1 MKHFKSLLL
10 LSTLTLAS
18 IASFSFLP
26 IDNNNVNKV
35 EASVGNYVTDPNTY
49 YDDVENLMGNDL
61 LLGLHDLMFETHETY
76 TSYDDVGAN
85 GYQKDLDPYPGKDG
99 YIIGFYSHRAIKADW
114 DKGNTYNREHVWA
127 QSLSGKTTSDGDNL
141 YGTSGGGADMHH
153 IRPEVSGLNSS
164 RGNKLFGEVSNGSTW
179 DGYIEGDLISYYSGN
194 VFEPHDEV
202 KGDVARIVMYM
213 YMHYNTRT
221 YLGGN
226 AATYNER
233 YTDNNKPL
241 IITNIIAKS
250 NAEDCFNLLLEWNE
264 LDPVDNIEET
274 RNEAASKY
282 QGNRNPFIDH
292 PEYAEYIWGD
302 QTIVDK
308 EVVGMEIDTSNVK
321 TLFNVGDTFTYDG
334 LEVSYVYDD
343 NTTKTTS
350 DYEVIAPSLDSKGV
364 KTVTVN
370 SKSYDFS
377 ATYNITVTDV
387 EIPSS
392 GSQFEKITNVNQ
404 IEDGQYLI
412 VNENHNVALNSGLSS
427 IDVVNNY
434 VGVTINDNII
444 AYDESL
450 SNAVVTITKED
461 SSNYSIQ
468 TSLGTY
474 IYGSSTSNKLNTSS
488 SKQNIT
494 IAFTNDDVDIYSNQ
508 TYLRFNSSEDQM
520 RFRFYKEETHDEQ
533 EAIQLYKYVEGDN
546 YFANAIDFAKQ
557 FNNKIDSVCD
567 YNGNTDIDELNNIWL
582 ELKVTYLNLDQNVKN
597 YLTDDYGLIDDNIYE
612 FLSSYDYIVNKY
624 LNLDDYLLRRSASN
638 SNNLS
643 NVVINN
649 TNSLIIIIVVTST
662 ISLSLIL
669 IGVLI
674 FKNKKKNQQ

>member
-10 LSTLTLAS
+10 LSAISLIG
-18 IASFSFLP
+18 IACFSFLP
-26 IDNNNVNKV
+26 IDNNINKV

-49 YDDVENLMGNDL
+49 YDDVENLTGNDL
-61 LLGLHDLMFETHETY
+61 LLSLHDLMFETHKTY
-76 TSYDDVGAN
+76 TSYADLGKN
-85 GYQKDLDPYPGKDG
+85 EYQRYTDPYPNKDG
-99 YIIGFYSHRAIKADW
+99 YVIGFYSHRAIKADW
-114 DKGNTYNREHVWA
+114 DGNSYNREHVWA
-127 QSLSGKTTSDGDNL
+127 QSLSGKTTNGGDDDL
-141 YGTSGGGADMHH
+141 YGESGGGADMHH
-153 IRPEVSGLNSS
+153 IRPEISGLNSS

-179 DGYIEGDLISYYSGN
+179 GGYIEGDLVSCYSGD

-221 YLGGN
+221 YLGGS

-233 YTDNNKPL
+233 YTDINKPL

-250 NAEDCFNLLLEWNE
+250 NADDCFNLLLEWNE

-302 QTIVDK
+302 QTIVNK

-343 NTTKTTS
+343 NSKRSTS
-350 DYEVIAPSLDSKGV
+350 DYEVIAPSLDSKGN
-364 KTVTVN
+364 KIVTVN

-392 GSQFEKITNVNQ
+392 GSQFEKITNVSQ

-412 VNENHNVALNSGLSS
+412 VNENHNIALNSGLSS
-427 IDVVNNY
+427 IDVANNY
-434 VGVTINDNII
+434 VDVNINDNVI
-444 AYDESL
+444 AFDDSL
-450 SNAVVTITKED
+450 NEAIFTITKED
-461 SSNYSIQ
+461 NSNYSIK
-468 TSLGTY
+468 TSLDTY

-494 IAFTNDDVDIYSNQ
+494 IFFTNNDVDICSNDAR
-508 TYLRFNSSEDQM
+508 LRFNSSEGQM

-533 EAIQLYKYVEGDN
+533 EAIQLYKYAERDN

-582 ELKVTYLNLDQNVKN
+582 ELKDTYLNLDQNIKN

-649 TNSLIIIIVVTST
+649 TDSLIIIIVVTST

-669 IGVLI
+669 VSVLI
-674 FKNKKKNQQ
+674 FKIRGYF

>member
-61 LLGLHDLMFETHETY
+61 LLGLHDLMFKTHETY
-76 TSYDDVGAN
+76 TSYADLGKN
-85 GYQKDLDPYPGKDG
+85 EYQRYTDPYPGKDG

-114 DKGNTYNREHVWA
+114 DGNTYNREHVWA
-127 QSLSGKTTSDGDNL
+127 QSLSGKTTSNGDNL
-141 YGTSGGGADMHH
+141 YGDTGGGADMHH
-153 IRPEVSGLNSS
+153 IRPEISGLNSS

-179 DGYIEGDLISYYSGN
+179 DGYIEGDLVSYYSGN

-221 YLGGN
+221 YLGGS

-233 YTDNNKPL
+233 YTDIDKPL

-264 LDPVDNIEET
+264 LDPVDEIEET

-343 NTTKTTS
+343 NSKRSTS

-392 GSQFEKITNVNQ
+392 GSQFEKITNVSQ

-412 VNENHNVALNSGLSS
+412 VNENHSVTLDSNLAP
-427 IDVVNNY
+427 IDAVNNY
-434 VGVTINDNII
+434 VDVTISDNII

-494 IAFTNDDVDIYSNQ
+494 IFFTNNDVDICSNDAR
-508 TYLRFNSSEDQM
+508 LRFNSSEDQM
-520 RFRFYKEETHDEQ
+520 RFRFYKASSYEGQ
-533 EAIQLYKYVEGDN
+533 EVIQLYKYVEGDN

-582 ELKVTYLNLDQNVKN
+582 ELKNTYLNLDQNIKN

-624 LNLDDYLLRRSASN
+624 LNLYDYLLRRSASN

-643 NVVINN
+643 NIVINN
-649 TNSLIIIIVVTST
+649 TDSLIIIIVVTST

-669 IGVLI
+669 VSVLI

>member
-35 EASVGNYVTDPNTY
+35 EASVGNYVTDPETY

-61 LLGLHDLMFETHETY
+61 LLGLHDLMFETHKTY
-76 TSYDDVGAN
+76 TSYADLGKN
-85 GYQKDLDPYPGKDG
+85 EYQRYTDPYPGKDG
-99 YIIGFYSHRAIKADW
+99 YVIGFYSHRAIKADW
-114 DKGNTYNREHVWA
+114 DGNSYNREHVWA
-127 QSLSGKTTSDGDNL
+127 QSLSGKTTNGGDDDL

-153 IRPEVSGLNSS
+153 IRPEVSGLNKS

-221 YLGGN
+221 YLGGSD
-226 AATYNER
+226 ATYNER
-233 YTDNNKPL
+233 YTDIDKPL

-250 NAEDCFNLLLEWNE
+250 NADDCFNLLLEWND
-264 LDPVDNIEET
+264 LDPVDEIEET

-343 NTTKTTS
+343 NSKRSTS
-350 DYEVIAPSLDSKGV
+350 DYEVIAPSLDSKGN
-364 KTVTVN
+364 KIVTVN

-392 GSQFEKITNVNQ
+392 GSQFEKVTNVNQ

-412 VNENHNVALNSGLSS
+412 VNENHDAALNSGLSS

-434 VGVTINDNII
+434 VDVTINDNII
-444 AYDESL
+444 DYDESL

-461 SSNYSIQ
+461 STNYSIQ

-474 IYGSSTSNKLNTSS
+474 IYSTGSENELNTSS

-494 IAFTNDDVDIYSNQ
+494 IFFTNNDVDICFNNKR
-508 TYLRFNSSEDQM
+508 LRFNSAKNQM
-520 RFRFYKEETHDEQ
+520 RFRFYKSSSYTGQ

-546 YFANAIDFAKQ
+546 YFADAIDFAKQ

-582 ELKVTYLNLDQNVKN
+582 ELKDTYLNLDQNIKN

-649 TNSLIIIIVVTST
+649 TNSSIINIVVTST
-662 ISLSLIL
+662 ISLSLIF
-669 IGVLI
+669 ISVLI

>member
-10 LSTLTLAS
+10 LSAISLIG
-18 IASFSFLP
+18 IASFSFAP
-26 IDNNNVNKV
+26 INISKV
-35 EASVGNYVTDPNTY
+35 EASVGNHVTDPNTY
-49 YDDVENLMGNDL
+49 YDDVENLIGNDL
-61 LLGLHDLMFETHETY
+61 LLGLHDLMFETHKTY
-76 TSYDDVGAN
+76 TSYADLGKN
-85 GYQKDLDPYPGKDG
+85 EYQRYTDPYPGKDG
-99 YIIGFYSHRAIKADW
+99 YVIGFYSHRAIKADW
-114 DKGNTYNREHVWA
+114 DGNTYNREHVWA
-127 QSLSGKTTSDGDNL
+127 QSLSGKTIDGEDDL
-141 YGTSGGGADMHH
+141 YGESGGGADMHH

-179 DGYIEGDLISYYSGN
+179 DGYIKGDLVSCYSGN

-221 YLGGN
+221 YLGGS

-233 YTDNNKPL
+233 YTDINKPL
-241 IITNIIAKS
+241 IITNIIAKP
-250 NAEDCFNLLLEWNE
+250 NTDDCFNLLLEWND
-264 LDPVDNIEET
+264 LDPVDEIEET

-370 SKSYDFS
+370 SKSYDYS

-392 GSQFEKITNVNQ
+392 GSQFEKVTIVSQ

-412 VNENHNVALNSGLSS
+412 VNENHNVALNSGLAP
-427 IDVVNNY
+427 IDAVNNY
-434 VGVTINDNII
+434 VEATINDNII
-444 AYDESL
+444 AYDDSL
-450 SNAVVTITKED
+450 SNAVVTITKE
-461 SSNYSIQ
+461 SSDNYSIQ

-474 IYGSSTSNKLNTSS
+474 IYSTGSENELNTSS
-488 SKQNIT
+488 SKQNVT
-494 IAFTNDDVDIYSNQ
+494 IFFTNNDVDICFNNKR
-508 TYLRFNSSEDQM
+508 LRFNSDKNQM
-520 RFRFYKEETHDEQ
+520 RFRFYKETSYTGQ

-582 ELKVTYLNLDQNVKN
+582 ELKDTYLNLDQNIKN

-643 NVVINN
+643 NIVINN
-649 TNSLIIIIVVTST
+649 TDSLIIIIVTSA

-669 IGVLI
+669 VSVLI

>member
-1 MKHFKSLLL
+1 MKHFKSLFL
-10 LSTLTLAS
+10 LSAISLIG
-18 IASFSFLP
+18 IACFSFLP
-26 IDNNNVNKV
+26 IDNNINKV

-49 YDDVENLMGNDL
+49 YDDVENLTGNDL
-61 LLGLHDLMFETHETY
+61 LLGLHDLMFETHKTY
-76 TSYDDVGAN
+76 TSYDDVGSRE
-85 GYQKDLDPYPGKDG
+85 YQRYIDPYPGKDG
-99 YIIGFYSHRAIKADW
+99 YVIGFYSHRAIKADW
-114 DKGNTYNREHVWA
+114 DGSSYNREHVWA
-127 QSLSGKTTSDGDNL
+127 QSLSGKTTSKGDDL
-141 YGTSGGGADMHH
+141 YGDTGGGADMHH
-153 IRPEVSGLNSS
+153 IRPEISGLNSS

-179 DGYIEGDLISYYSGN
+179 DGYIEGDLVSYYSGN
-194 VFEPHDEV
+194 VFEPHDGV

-221 YLGGN
+221 YLGGS

-233 YTDNNKPL
+233 YTDINKPL
-241 IITNIIAKS
+241 IITNIIAES
-250 NAEDCFNLLLEWNE
+250 NAEDCFNLLLEWND
-264 LDPVDNIEET
+264 LDPVDEIEQT

-321 TLFNVGDTFTYDG
+321 TLFSVGDTFTYDG
-334 LEVSYVYDD
+334 LKVSYVYDD
-343 NTTKTTS
+343 NSKRSTS
-350 DYEVIAPSLDSKGV
+350 DYEVIAPSLDSKGN
-364 KTVTVN
+364 KIVTVN

-387 EIPSS
+387 EIPST
-392 GSQFEKITNVNQ
+392 GSQFEKITNVSQ

-427 IDVVNNY
+427 IDVANNNVDVN
-434 VGVTINDNII
+434 INDNVI
-444 AYDESL
+444 AFDDSL
-450 SNAVVTITKED
+450 NEAIFTITKED
-461 SSNYSIQ
+461 NSNYSIK
-468 TSLGTY
+468 TSLDTY

-494 IAFTNDDVDIYSNQ
+494 IFFTNNDVDICSNDAR
-508 TYLRFNSSEDQM
+508 LRFNSSEDQM
-520 RFRFYKEETHDEQ
+520 RFRFYKETSYKNQ

-582 ELKVTYLNLDQNVKN
+582 ELKDTYLNLDQNIKN
-597 YLTDDYGLIDDNIYE
+597 YLTDDYGLFDENIYE

-649 TNSLIIIIVVTST
+649 TNSLIIIIVVIST

-669 IGVLI
+669 VSVLM

>member
-10 LSTLTLAS
+10 LSAISLIG

-26 IDNNNVNKV
+26 IDNNINKV

-49 YDDVENLMGNDL
+49 YDDVENLTGNDL
-61 LLGLHDLMFETHETY
+61 LLSLHDLMFETHKTY
-76 TSYDDVGAN
+76 TSYDDVGSRE
-85 GYQKDLDPYPGKDG
+85 YQRYIDPYPNKDG

-127 QSLSGKTTSDGDNL
+127 QSLSGKTTSKGDDL
-141 YGTSGGGADMHH
+141 YGDTGGGADMHH
-153 IRPEVSGLNSS
+153 IRPEISGLNSS

-179 DGYIEGDLISYYSGN
+179 DGYIEGDLVSCYSGD

-221 YLGGN
+221 YLGGS

-233 YTDNNKPL
+233 YTDINKPL

-250 NAEDCFNLLLEWNE
+250 NADDCFNLLLEWNE

-302 QTIVDK
+302 QTIVNK

-343 NTTKTTS
+343 NSKRSTS
-350 DYEVIAPSLDSKGV
+350 DYEVIAPSLDSKGN
-364 KTVTVN
+364 KIVTVN

-392 GSQFEKITNVNQ
+392 GSQFEKITNVSQ

-427 IDVVNNY
+427 IDVVNNN
-434 VGVTINDNII
+434 VDVTINDDII
-444 AYDESL
+444 VYDESL
-450 SNAVVTITKED
+450 NNAVVIITKE
-461 SSNYSIQ
+461 SSDNYSIQ

-474 IYGSSTSNKLNTSS
+474 IYGKSGENELNTSS
-488 SKQNIT
+488 SKQNVT
-494 IAFTNDDVDIYSNQ
+494 IAFENNDVDICSNN
-508 TYLRFNSSEDQM
+508 TYLRFNSSSDQM
-520 RFRFYKEETHDEQ
+520 RFRFYKASSYTGQ
-533 EAIQLYKYVEGDN
+533 EAIQLYKYAEGDN
-546 YFANAIDFAKQ
+546 YFADAIDFAKQ

-567 YNGNTDIDELNNIWL
+567 YNGDTNIDELNHIWL
-582 ELKVTYLNLDQNVKN
+582 ELKDTFLNLDQNIKN
-597 YLTDDYGLIDDNIYE
+597 YLADDYGLIDDNIYE

-669 IGVLI
+669 VSVLM